1 MDSNWSVLKEV
12 VAERRRHIF
21 LGTTSLCWLRWPRE
35 SNHQGNHWLR
45 WRASLL
51 GAMLV
56 LLLLTLP
63 HRAQATATAVYSP
76 SNVPTLKPSV
86 SLQPTAVPTC
96 SKDSVLEVTAP
107 ASGDLIYA
115 GEPFEITWTSGGK

>member
-1 MDSNWSVLKEV
+1 MASV
-12 VAERRRHIF
+12 VATRIDMDE
-21 LGTTSLCWLRWPRE
+21 GM
-35 SNHQGNHWLR
+35 
-45 WRASLL
+45 AS
-51 GAMLV
+51 AMPSIEACTPHATARSATMMLV